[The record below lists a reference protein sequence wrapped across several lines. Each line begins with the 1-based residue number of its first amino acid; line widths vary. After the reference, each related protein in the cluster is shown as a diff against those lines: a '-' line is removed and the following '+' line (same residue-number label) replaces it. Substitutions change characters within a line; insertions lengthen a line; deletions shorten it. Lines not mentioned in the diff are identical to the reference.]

1 LIDSGVDPESE
12 AVADL
17 VAQLKSLGEQTV
29 ETGETTTEVVN
40 TNIVPA
46 AQLAFNTWRTEQ
58 QRTADEAER
67 QAERTKQAWVDASF
81 GMLSNITSIW
91 SSINK
96 VQSNAHKSELQR
108 MEEEGATEEEL
119 QEAKK
124 QFAIEDLKRKKAQGT
139 FQAIIDTASAVVGFL
154 ANPGGFAGV
163 GLSAM
168 AVGTGAA
175 QIAAIQSE
183 PLPSFNVGSIRIPDD
198 TQAVVH
204 RNEMILPAP
213 IAEQARQ
220 EGVTIAPSGG
230 NTSVPIHLVVELDG
244 RVIGETTVRGINA
257 GQYGRIS
264 ARVVK

>member
-1 LIDSGVDPESE
+1 MSDAYKLLDSYRQSDYDKEMQSIQEQADAFLEAGVSIVE
-12 AVADL
+12 VAKWQKEEL
-17 VAQLKSLGEQTV
+17 AKLNEEQ
-29 ETGETTTEVVN
+29 
-40 TNIVPA
+40 
-46 AQLAFNTWRTEQ
+46 
-58 QRTADEAER
+58 ADKAKEEAER
-67 QAERTKQAWVDASF
+67 ARDAWIDYAFDVGGSIAS
-81 GMLSNITSIW
+81 MW

-139 FQAIIDTASAVVGFL
+139 FQAIIDTASAVIGFL

-183 PLPSFNVGSIRIPDD
+183 PLPSFDVGSIRIPDD

-230 NTSVPIHLVVELDG
+230 NTSAPIHLVVELDG

-257 GQYGRIS
+257 GQYGKIS